1 MGRGKFINILLR
13 VLQHGPEPPRPRW
26 INQLLPDE
34 LQQGCLSWVTALHHS
49 CYSGDLCCIAL
60 HHPSLPGATSVT
72 SINAALQKAT
82 VALAALIPTRQGGL
96 QARPIYQL
104 HPDNL
109 TLQPLVVHPPT
120 SSEVFLDTRI
130 GSQACPGWYSSPVP
144 FGMALRKWA
153 EGIFLFSPCLW
164 LSAFFYLPLFSLKK
178 QPYFCN
184 PFTEKTHTAVWI
196 NTGLKIGIKTS

>member
-1 MGRGKFINILLR
+1 MGRGKCINILLC
-13 VLQHGPEPPRPRW
+13 VLQHSPEPPRPRW

-60 HHPSLPGATSVT
+60 HHPSLPGETSVT
-72 SINAALQKAT
+72 SINAALQNNSGLGCAYTNKAGWPSSQT
-82 VALAALIPTRQGGL
+82 NLPATSWQPYTSTTSCTPTHLFRSVPG
-96 QARPIYQL
+96 YQNRKPSL
-104 HPDNL
+104 
-109 TLQPLVVHPPT
+109 PL
-120 SSEVFLDTRI
+120 LMN
-130 GSQACPGWYSSPVP
+130 SSPVP

-164 LSAFFYLPLFSLKK
+164 LSAFFYFPFFSLKK

-184 PFTEKTHTAVWI
+184 LFTEKTHTAVWI